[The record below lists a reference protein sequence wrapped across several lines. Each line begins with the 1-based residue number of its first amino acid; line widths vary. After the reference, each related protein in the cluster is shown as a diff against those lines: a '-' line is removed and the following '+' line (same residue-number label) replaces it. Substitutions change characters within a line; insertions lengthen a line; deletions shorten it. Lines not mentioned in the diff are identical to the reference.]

1 MNSLT
6 FAGISKVQNMRPL
19 YGGHILGLFSP
30 LPGLYAKG
38 VKADEP
44 RMKALPPDVHIV
56 FRPTP
61 HLVSGLFQNNY
72 RPEAEITFRNPEN
85 ENKLTKILLKGPAV
99 FSGGALSGNRKLYNA
114 VQSLQIKAF
123 TKSVSEIAEY
133 LSTGVS
139 RCDVEETMRSLLPL
153 HDTFRVPTRLNQL
166 PKLKDEDGSPDHYM
180 IIQNFP
186 SMSTGNSFFPGYCTP
201 DTAGSLTV
209 KQERTLDEILFCH
222 TTPALYHI
230 AQLLEAHYLKG
241 QSPEDKDRMPRALSS
256 LGGGILSRV

>member
-6 FAGISKVQNMRPL
+6 FAGTSRVQNMRPL
-19 YGGHILGLFSP
+19 YGGQIRGFFSP
-30 LPGLYAKG
+30 LPGLYAEG
-38 VKADEP
+38 VKADQQKI
-44 RMKALPPDVHIV
+44 KALPQDVHIV

-61 HLVSGLFQNNY
+61 HLISGLFQNNY
-72 RPEAEITFRNPEN
+72 RPEAEIRFQNPEKGN
-85 ENKLTKILLKGPAV
+85 QWTQVLLKGPAV
-99 FSGGALSGNRKLYNA
+99 FSGGDLLGNRKLYNA

-123 TKSVSEIAEY
+123 TKGVTEIAEY

-139 RCDVEETMRSLLPL
+139 HCDVEETMRSLLPL
-153 HDTFRVPTRLNQL
+153 HDTFRIPTRLNQL
-166 PKLKDEDGSPDHYM
+166 PKSKDGDASPDHHM
-180 IIQNFP
+180 IIQKFP

-201 DTAGSLTV
+201 DTAGSLTL

-241 QSPEDKDRMPRALSS
+241 QSPDDKGITPGALSS
-256 LGGGILSRV
+256 FGGGILSRV